1 MDRERLRRIR
11 NFQNT
16 EFYPALVLRPASIAI
31 TMLIGDWRWITPN
44 VVTLA
49 ATVLRLS
56 AAAMFLL
63 DDRAWLIGGV
73 IALQGGAVLDAVDG
87 TLARYRRTPSNLG
100 YFYDTVSDA
109 VTWFV
114 TLASLGWLAF
124 QRTGE
129 AHLLVVAAAAAY
141 ALMVAGYMRSV
152 VETADERRKWEDAVA
167 DPAAA
172 VARYAGRPEGMTPPD
187 RTLGDWVRWF
197 FRCVG
202 QVWRFHEWD
211 LFFWVGLFV
220 LLDRVPELLWLL
232 AATQTISMLVQFLA
246 RASQMRAHDAA

>member
-56 AAAMFLL
+56 AAAMFLV

-100 YFYDTVSDA
+100 SST
-109 VTWFV
+109 
-114 TLASLGWLAF
+114 
-124 QRTGE
+124 
-129 AHLLVVAAAAAY
+129 
-141 ALMVAGYMRSV
+141 
-152 VETADERRKWEDAVA
+152 
-167 DPAAA
+167 
-172 VARYAGRPEGMTPPD
+172 TPCPT
-187 RTLGDWVRWF
+187 R
-197 FRCVG
+197 
-202 QVWRFHEWD
+202 
-211 LFFWVGLFV
+211 
-220 LLDRVPELLWLL
+220 
-232 AATQTISMLVQFLA
+232 
-246 RASQMRAHDAA
+246 